1 MKYELVLQFDASN
14 SEDFDQLIAVEDRLE
29 SALGNLHEVDGHD
42 FGSGE
47 MNIFI
52 HTNDP
57 DSAFDLVKNNM
68 DDSIITKLK
77 VAYRKLDRE
86 EYHVIWPENFQ
97 GEFKV
102 I

>member
-1 MKYELVLQFDASN
+1 MKYQLVLQFDALN
-14 SEDFDQLIAVEDRLE
+14 TEDFDQLIEIEDRLK
-29 SALGNLHEVDGHD
+29 SALCNLHEVDGHD

-57 DSAFDLVKNNM
+57 ESAFELIKNNL
-68 DDSIITKLK
+68 DDSVINNLK
-77 VAYRKLDRE
+77 AAYRKFDRE
-86 EYHVIWPENFQ
+86 KYQVIWPENFK
-97 GEFKV
+97 GDFDV

>member
-1 MKYELVLQFDASN
+1 MKYQLILQFDASN
-14 SEDFDQLIAVEDRLE
+14 IEDFDQLIEIEDKLE

-57 DSAFDLVKNNM
+57 DSAFELVKNNM
-68 DDSIITKLK
+68 DDSVIPKLK
-77 VAYRKLDRE
+77 VAYRKLD
-86 EYHVIWPENFQ
+86 
-97 GEFKV
+97 
-102 I
+102 

>member
-1 MKYELVLQFDASN
+1 
-14 SEDFDQLIAVEDRLE
+14 
-29 SALGNLHEVDGHD
+29 
-42 FGSGE
+42 
-47 MNIFI
+47 
-52 HTNDP
+52 
-57 DSAFDLVKNNM
+57 M

-86 EYHVIWPENFQ
+86 EYRVIWPENFQ

>member
-1 MKYELVLQFDASN
+1 MKYQLILQFDASN
-14 SEDFDQLIAVEDRLE
+14 IEDFDQLIEIEDRIE

-57 DSAFDLVKNNM
+57 DSAFELIKNNI
-68 DDSIITKLK
+68 DDSVIPKFK

-86 EYHVIWPENFQ
+86 EYQVIWPDNFQ

>member
-1 MKYELVLQFDASN
+1 MKYQLVLQFDAPN
-14 SEDFDQLIAVEDRLE
+14 IQDFDFLIEIENRLE

-57 DSAFDLVKNNM
+57 ESAFELIKNDIDDLVNTNF
-68 DDSIITKLK
+68 K
-77 VAYRKLDRE
+77 VAYRKFDRKK
-86 EYHVIWPENFQ
+86 YQLI
-97 GEFKV
+97 
-102 I
+102 